1 MTRLEQI
8 AHDLE
13 RDLLVPVELVIAARE
28 QGFRIGVRHHRRV
41 ERLGMRHAGIQQHCR
56 RDHPYRALHRTI
68 PSCLPA
74 LPPDYPDL
82 VPLLIMSG
90 AVRQALSGI
99 DDKSDEISGHIF
111 RVRKTLR

>member
-1 MTRLEQI
+1 
-8 AHDLE
+8 
-13 RDLLVPVELVIAARE
+13 
-28 QGFRIGVRHHRRV
+28 
-41 ERLGMRHAGIQQHCR
+41 
-56 RDHPYRALHRTI
+56 
-68 PSCLPA
+68 LPA